1 MSDRPAATGFRRHV
15 PNALTLARL
24 VLAGAFIWVLS
35 VYHYPRRDEWA
46 LWVGIVLFVV
56 AALTDAADGYLA
68 RRWNAVSVFGRVM
81 DPFADKL
88 LVLGA
93 FVVMA
98 GPQFWSAELGRQST
112 GVLPWMAVVILGREL
127 LVTSIRGVMEGMGVD
142 FSASWTGKAKMIV
155 QSVAVPAILLLLVFS
170 SDGSVNPLGDRL
182 MPARAASINSI
193 IAYVVTAVTV
203 ISAVPYVTRAMGAM
217 RGRVS

>member
-1 MSDRPAATGFRRHV
+1 V

-24 VLAGAFIWVLS
+24 VLAGAFIAVLS
-35 VYHYPRRDEWA
+35 VYRYPATNSWA
-46 LWVGIVLFVV
+46 LHVGIDLFII
-56 AALTDAADGYLA
+56 AAVTDALDGFLA

-98 GPQFWSAELGRQST
+98 GPQFWAADAGRQST

-155 QSVAVPAILLLLVFS
+155 QSVAVPAILLLVILATS
-170 SDGSVNPLGDRL
+170 GALEAG
-182 MPARAASINSI
+182 RAMMINSV
-193 IAYVVTAVTV
+193 IAYVVTIVTV
-203 ISAVPYVTRAMGAM
+203 ISAVPYVTRAMSAVRGGGA
-217 RGRVS
+217 

>member
-24 VLAGAFIWVLS
+24 VLAAAFIWVLS
-35 VYHYPRRDEWA
+35 VYRYPATNAWA
-46 LWVGIVLFVV
+46 LHVGIDLFII
-56 AALTDAADGYLA
+56 AAVTDALDGYLA

-112 GVLPWMAVVILGREL
+112 GVSPWMAVVILGREL

-155 QSVAVPAILLLLVFS
+155 QSVAVPAILLLVILATS
-170 SDGSVNPLGDRL
+170 GALETG
-182 MPARAASINSI
+182 RAVAINAV
-193 IAYVVTAVTV
+193 IAYLVTAVTV
-203 ISAVPYVTRAMGAM
+203 VSAVPYLTRAMGAV
-217 RGRVS
+217 RGRES